1 MKRIT
6 ILLFCASLLSGISFG
21 HPDKQKETDSN
32 YFNEKGLVA
41 LGQLWGFLK
50 YHHPAV
56 AEGKYNWDMELIERI
71 PIVLQAKDEKE
82 WKNELN
88 TWISHLPPVTKNP
101 AKKVPDQEAKLKPD
115 YGELFNSKYFYPET
129 IEKIRYILENAV
141 ISSNRYIQVKDGII
155 NFGDEQAYQNMLYPD
170 LPHRLLALF
179 RHWNIINYFFP
190 YRDLCDQKWSEVLLQ
205 MLPEFINAKNQE
217 EYILTCLKLES
228 KIDDSHGFFKTNN
241 SILRLKQGL
250 LHPPFFVRFIEN
262 KLVVKNCIEGN
273 AFAKENIKIGD
284 IITTINGKPV
294 DSLIK
299 KMLPY
304 TPASNY
310 AVKLRNIEPYILRSN
325 SNTMNV
331 KILRDHKP
339 FDLCIP
345 CYDLQQLES
354 IYKNTIPK
362 RDAYQII
369 NNNIG
374 YVLSSECSQE
384 NRDQGIDKVLNGT
397 RGLIIDIRCYPGD
410 YISFPFLKHLN
421 HKSFPFS
428 LVTFA
433 NVSYPGYFFI
443 INSDKDVPPKVV
455 KKQNAYEKK
464 IVVLVN
470 EKTQSMAEDVTLGFQ
485 LATNVTVI
493 GSQTAGANGAIA
505 QFSLPGGIA
514 TYMSGRGV
522 YYPDRTDLQRKGVKI
537 DEYIEPTIAGIKAGR
552 DEVLERAIE
561 IIEESHKIGNKQNK

>member
-6 ILLFCASLLSGISFG
+6 ILLFCVSLLSEISCG
-21 HPDKQKETDSN
+21 HPNKQKETDSG

-71 PIVLQAKDEKE
+71 PIILQAKEEKE
-82 WKNELN
+82 WKDLLN
-88 TWISHLPPVTKNP
+88 AWIDHLPPVTKNP
-101 AKKVPDQEAKLKPD
+101 NKKVPDHEAKSKPD
-115 YGELFNSKYFYPET
+115 YGELFNPEYFYPET
-129 IEKIRYILENAV
+129 IEKIKYILGNAIV
-141 ISSNRYIQVKDGII
+141 SSNHYIQIKDGII
-155 NFGDEQAYQNMLYPD
+155 NFGHEQAYEDMIYPD

-190 YRDLCDQKWSEVLLQ
+190 YRDLCDQKWSEILPQ
-205 MLPEFINAKNQE
+205 MIPEFIKAKNQE

-228 KIDDSHGFFKTNN
+228 KIDDSHGFFVTNN

-250 LHPPFFVRFIEN
+250 LHPAFLVKFTEN
-262 KLVVKNCIEGN
+262 KLVVKNHIGEN
-273 AFAKENIKIGD
+273 TSAKENIKIGD
-284 IITTINGKPV
+284 VITAINREAV
-294 DSLIK
+294 DSIVK
-299 KMLPY
+299 RMLPY

-310 AVKLRNIEPYILRSN
+310 VTKLRNIAPYILRSN
-325 SNTMNV
+325 SNTINV
-331 KILRDHKP
+331 TVLRDNKP
-339 FDLCIP
+339 LDLNIP

-354 IYKNTIPK
+354 IYKNTTPK
-362 RDAYQII
+362 SEAYQII

-374 YVLSSECSQE
+374 YVLSSACSAV
-384 NRDQGIDKVLNGT
+384 NRDQGIDKVLSGT

-443 INSDKDVPPKVV
+443 INNDKDVPKKVE

-464 IVVLVN
+464 IVILVN
-470 EKTQSMAEDVTLGFQ
+470 EETQSMAEDVTLGFQ

-493 GSQTAGANGAIA
+493 GSKTSGANGAVA
-505 QFSLPGGIA
+505 NFSLPGGIV

-561 IIEESHKIGNKQNK
+561 IIEESHKTGNRQYK